1 MLDWYYTERYAG
13 STNLRHSI
21 GTCNIA
27 RNLNLKK
34 EDKKNLASKVEAGL
48 VFDPPV
54 LSRCGSIK
62 RRYDAKFV

>member
-1 MLDWYYTERYAG
+1 MPDWYYTERSG
-13 STNLRHSI
+13 SRNLRRSI
-21 GTCNIA
+21 GTWNIA

-54 LSRCGSIK
+54 LSRCGSIQ